1 MFWFLVEKLYHL
13 YVTCKFW
20 FYIPDNATKS
30 LEERPT
36 ALNIEVSV
44 LRLEVGAGMAV
55 LAADWL
61 AVLASLLPS
70 FTFHVGP
77 PSYHEK

>member
-1 MFWFLVEKLYHL
+1 VLILNWEII
-13 YVTCKFW
+13 CDIQIW
-20 FYIPDNATKS
+20 IRGIIIIPDNATKS
-30 LEERPT
+30 LVERPT

-44 LRLEVGAGMAV
+44 LRLEDGAGMAV

-70 FTFHVGP
+70 FTFQVGP